1 MSRYTCNAYFA
12 CSLSHAKAVLAHA
25 FIWREARH
33 RAENLHDLP
42 IGRKGIMTMKDNNN
56 ANINENKENKTPTIT
71 TKIGSTTYVVGLHFS
86 KTSKETLQD
95 KIKRMVLEDAK
106 KENH

>member
-1 MSRYTCNAYFA
+1 
-12 CSLSHAKAVLAHA
+12 
-25 FIWREARH
+25 
-33 RAENLHDLP
+33 
-42 IGRKGIMTMKDNNN
+42 MKDNNN
-56 ANINENKENKTPTIT
+56 ANINENIEHETPTIT

-106 KENH
+106 REN

>member
-1 MSRYTCNAYFA
+1 MSTKILVTPFFV
-12 CSLSHAKAVLAHA
+12 H
-25 FIWREARH
+25 
-33 RAENLHDLP
+33 

-56 ANINENKENKTPTIT
+56 ANINENKEQETPTIT

-106 KENH
+106 REN

>member
-1 MSRYTCNAYFA
+1 M
-12 CSLSHAKAVLAHA
+12 
-25 FIWREARH
+25 
-33 RAENLHDLP
+33 
-42 IGRKGIMTMKDNNN
+42 NNNIN
-56 ANINENKENKTPTIT
+56 ANINDNNEQETPTIT

-106 KENH
+106 REN